1 MKKITVLLVFVMG
14 FASAQLRIGV
24 DAKRSMD
31 MKVKMMGVSQ
41 SISSDADGMG
51 LTIGYEKMLL
61 LGLIGAGAEYNLS
74 LGGDDDGGDDDEG
87 GSPSNM
93 GFVYGVAKVPVGL
106 PMARGIVRVGTSF
119 GHEEGVKGA
128 LSYGLGVRIKPP
140 IFPIGIEALYT
151 IHNLDMDMESEG
163 ADMAE
168 ALGFDVEASM
178 KYFNI
183 TATYSF

>member
-1 MKKITVLLVFVMG
+1 MKKLTIFLIVLSTI
-14 FASAQLRIGV
+14 ATAQLRVGV
-24 DAKRSMD
+24 DAKRTMD
-31 MKVKMMGVSQ
+31 MKVKMMGVSA
-41 SISSDADGMG
+41 SESMDADGMG
-51 LTIGYEKMLL
+51 LTFGYEKMLL

-74 LGGDDDGGDDDEG
+74 LGGDDDDEDGG
-87 GSPSNM
+87 PSNM

-106 PMARGIVRVGTSF
+106 PMARGIVRLGTSF

-128 LSYGLGVRIKPP
+128 LSYGVGLRVKPP

-151 IHNLDMDMESEG
+151 IHNLDMDMELDDADEG
-163 ADMAE
+163 TAD
-168 ALGFDVEASM
+168 ALGLDVETSF